1 VNRENLSC
9 RGKTVLC
16 GLVRTMFRKIE
27 NEAGAPTS
35 NCLLDG
41 SAIMEDLDEEVTV
54 LMGRLGE
61 VYGTCERGG

>member
-1 VNRENLSC
+1 V
-9 RGKTVLC
+9 
-16 GLVRTMFRKIE
+16 FRKIE
-27 NEAGAPTS
+27 NEAGVPTS

-61 VYGTCERGG
+61 VDEMCERGG